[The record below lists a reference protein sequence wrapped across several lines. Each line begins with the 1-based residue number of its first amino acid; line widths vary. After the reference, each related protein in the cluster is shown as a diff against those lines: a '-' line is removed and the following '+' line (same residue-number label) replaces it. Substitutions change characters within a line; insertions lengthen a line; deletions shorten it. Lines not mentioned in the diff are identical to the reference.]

1 MPSSFASARP
11 DASQA
16 PARIDTDLLRQQHP
30 IVELIG
36 QYGIE
41 LRRSGAAFIGRCPF
55 HADGGRPNLTAYPRS
70 GQFVCYR
77 CGARGDVIDFVRQL
91 EHLSFREAAARLDTH
106 AVREMR
112 VVRRCIVPVAKR
124 TRAERRRDPVAPAV
138 LAAALELYQNR
149 LLNDNRALAYLASRG
164 FARDVVER
172 WHVGFAAGGE
182 LVDYLSWRNLPV
194 ITARRL
200 GLLDA
205 NGHERM
211 AGRIVFPEIR
221 KGQLVWLIGRL
232 LDSQDDADKYHGLPG
247 GKPLLGWDE
256 ASGDLRAVVVVEGP
270 LDLLALHMWGVP
282 GVATCGT
289 RLSPSMLEALGRWKR
304 LYVLMDADDAGREAT
319 ARLVEAFGS
328 GAVPVSLPPGV
339 KDAADLAP
347 RPDGGLVLAEA
358 IQEAVARDSRST
370 FKLQPN

>member
-1 MPSSFASARP
+1 
-11 DASQA
+11 
-16 PARIDTDLLRQQHP
+16 
-30 IVELIG
+30 
-36 QYGIE
+36 
-41 LRRSGAAFIGRCPF
+41 
-55 HADGGRPNLTAYPRS
+55 
-70 GQFVCYR
+70 
-77 CGARGDVIDFVRQL
+77 VRQL

-319 ARLVEAFGS
+319 ARLLEAFGS

-358 IQEAVARDSRST
+358 IQEAVARDSSST